1 MTGVPVWLFVFDVL
15 EVKGEDVGSL
25 PLLDRKR
32 RLRKLLA
39 WRDPIRWTPHRVRA
53 EEEGR
58 RAVRHQP
65 HRPLAEGWDCGP
77 TSDSRSGPHRMPK
90 GHPYGASEAPRLGCT
105 KKG

>member
-39 WRDPIRWTPHRVRA
+39 WRDPIRPDA
-53 EEEGR
+53 
-58 RAVRHQP
+58 A
-65 HRPLAEGWDCGP
+65 
-77 TSDSRSGPHRMPK
+77 SGQ
-90 GHPYGASEAPRLGCT
+90 GGG
-105 KKG
+105 